1 MACPFHLSVSD
12 GLNARISNQFGENKH
27 EQESIPLGCV
37 PPAWKP
43 YVLQFQHR
51 RYNKQ
56 MQQLLYEPM
65 CQLFC
70 SAPSGSETQLQ
81 ICY

>member
-1 MACPFHLSVSD
+1 MLNFGASKPRVKG
-12 GLNARISNQFGENKH
+12 GLGPQGPPGSTPVKELDKATTIEIKATKVCC
-27 EQESIPLGCV
+27 GCN
-37 PPAWKP
+37 
-43 YVLQFQHR
+43 HR